1 MASSPF
7 RWTVPVLK
15 HFDARVAALVAVPYA
30 QDHEAPNSWL
40 TRVAALQGCDAAEL
54 AAYLGFTF
62 RADFDR
68 SYYFVFRK
76 VRSEVPQVRGLEL
89 GRVYTDS
96 SPQRAAA
103 GRWMSS
109 PSAHRGRYR
118 FCPRC
123 LKFDQVPCIHLYAR
137 MQELVFC
144 PWHRC
149 LLEEQCPN
157 CNAHVELMQ
166 DMATAGPR
174 RMGVGDLSLCLRC
187 GGPLDAMAPLAMD
200 FEFVRRLPHWLR
212 EWGRHGPEA
221 VQGQGMPLD
230 QLWRD
235 YERLSRPP
243 PPMSAVERH
252 LRMTMSALLESEGRA
267 RTMKTS
273 APVRGRVESLPTQDG
288 SQRHGFGSGKP

>member
-15 HFDARVAALVAVPYA
+15 HFDARVAALVGVPHA

-40 TRVAALQGCDAAEL
+40 TRVAALQGCDSAEL

-76 VRSEVPQVRGLEL
+76 VRSEAPQVRGLEL
-89 GRVYTDS
+89 GRIYTDS
-96 SPQRAAA
+96 SPRHAAA

-109 PSAHRGRYR
+109 PSRHRGRYR
-118 FCPRC
+118 FCPLC
-123 LKFDQVPCIHLYAR
+123 LKFDQVPCMHLYAR
-137 MQELVFC
+137 VQELVFC

-174 RMGVGDLSLCLRC
+174 RMGVGDLSLCLSC
-187 GGPLDAMAPLAMD
+187 GGRLDAMAPLPMD

-212 EWGRHGPEA
+212 EWGRHGPEV
-221 VQGQGMPLD
+221 VQGPGMSLD
-230 QLWRD
+230 QLWR
-235 YERLSRPP
+235 EVQRLSNPP
-243 PPMSAVERH
+243 APMSDLVALQRKS
-252 LRMTMSALLESEGRA
+252 MSTLLATTTG
-267 RTMKTS
+267 
-273 APVRGRVESLPTQDG
+273 APVRARVGPTPPASHDQEP
-288 SQRHGFGSGKP
+288 SGLRAS

>member
-1 MASSPF
+1 MSSSPF

-15 HFDARVAALVAVPYA
+15 RFDARVAALVGVPHA

-40 TRVAALQGCDAAEL
+40 MRVAALQGCDAIEL
-54 AAYLGFTF
+54 AAYLGFDF
-62 RADFDR
+62 RADFDS

-76 VRSEVPQVRGLEL
+76 VRSEAPQVQGLEL
-89 GRVYTDS
+89 GRIYTGS
-96 SPQRAAA
+96 SPRCAPA
-103 GRWMSS
+103 GRWMKA
-109 PSAHRGRYR
+109 PSGHRGRYR
-118 FCPRC
+118 FCPVC
-123 LKFDQVPCIHLYAR
+123 LRSDPVPCIHLYTR

-174 RMGVGDLSLCLRC
+174 RIGVGDLSLCLKC

-200 FEFVRRLPHWLR
+200 FEFVHRLPFWLR

-221 VQGQGMPLD
+221 VQGLGLPLD
-230 QLWRD
+230 QLRR
-235 YERLSRPP
+235 ELQRLSGPP
-243 PPMSAVERH
+243 PPKNPLVALQRKSISAF
-252 LRMTMSALLESEGRA
+252 LATATGTPKRA
-267 RTMKTS
+267 RLD
-273 APVRGRVESLPTQDG
+273 SLPASDG
-288 SQRHGFGSGKP
+288 SHDHGSTGTREP